1 MKKLTD
7 IVADFKILPR
17 KIFIKS
23 ELQLVFIDVTKSASR
38 IIVSICIT
46 SLILGFLSG
55 IAFNKTQI
63 VIVKVP
69 IEIDLNSKH
78 DVAIGGIGWKDSIF
92 VDYKNRADLYLS
104 QEEFLGTP
112 LNGDILALAARNAFD
127 STGILLPLEL
137 ALSQGQWE
145 SNMGRAGRSPIN
157 NPYNVGE
164 YDNGTV
170 LYFESTFDGV
180 QAYYYLMCNN
190 YLSCWSLNE
199 LFVNFVNCAGN
210 RYASKAAYERSIK
223 YKYYQIQEWIDE
235 NIRKQQI
242 QRYEYK

>member
-1 MKKLTD
+1 MKKLFD
-7 IVADFKILPR
+7 IISDFKILPR
-17 KIFIKS
+17 DVYIKS
-23 ELQLVFIDVTKSASR
+23 TAQVVFVNVTKTASR
-38 IIVSICIT
+38 IVVGLLISGFIT
-46 SLILGFLSG
+46 GFLLG
-55 IAFNKTQI
+55 ISVTTTRT
-63 VIVKVP
+63 VTVKIP
-69 IEIDLNSKH
+69 TEIDLNSKH
-78 DVAIGGIGWKDSIF
+78 DVAVGGIGWKDSIF
-92 VDYKNRADLYLS
+92 TDYKTRADLYLS
-104 QEEFLGTP
+104 QEEFFGTP

-137 ALSQGQWE
+137 ALSQAQWE

-170 LYFESTFDGV
+170 LYFETTFDGV

-199 LFVNFVNCAGN
+199 LFVNFVNCEGN
-210 RYASKAAYERSIK
+210 RYASKATYERSIK

-235 NIRKQQI
+235 NINKQEQN
-242 QRYEYK
+242 K